1 MGLGPAVVA
10 VLLSEPGIVLWPRS
24 PSAEVLPGECPG
36 PTRCVAVL
44 YKPVLPHAK
53 FATPT
58 SNKMMSVNT
67 ETQNTNLYKG
77 VLSG

>member
-10 VLLSEPGIVLWPRS
+10 VLPSEPGIVLWPQS

-36 PTRCVAVL
+36 LTRCVAVL

-58 SNKMMSVNT
+58 SKGNDVT
-67 ETQNTNLYKG
+67 EHRDPKYQFIQG
-77 VLSG
+77 V